1 MANPPD
7 IQTPRHERYR
17 IRAIAME
24 STPTGHGN
32 KKRREATKAKA
43 PMKKTTRT
51 KSKTKNPKTKNP
63 KTKTKKT
70 KKATVVA
77 QPAELPLVLDPDDD
91 HGLLQFFRLFG
102 TVVDQK
108 RSYRIVDDSG
118 QTQLISKAPTK
129 ALSRLVASL
138 VTHFSIYSPYS
149 HNHSSNNIFSR
160 CRLCDLDGLW
170 HSVRRRDHT
179 MALIGK
185 LHKEHPFLS
194 DGEDVLTFIKSYKF
208 GQGHQHYRS
217 RFILPKENPTGW
229 WRNGHQ
235 FDGKHCYGLH
245 ESLKPFFDLLGVPL
259 GVDANEESDEE

>member
-1 MANPPD
+1 
-7 IQTPRHERYR
+7 
-17 IRAIAME
+17 ME
-24 STPTGHGN
+24 SPPTGHSN
-32 KKRREATKAKA
+32 KKRKEATKAK
-43 PMKKTTRT
+43 PPPKKKTST
-51 KSKTKNPKTKNP
+51 KSKTTNNP
-63 KTKTKKT
+63 KTKTRKT
-70 KKATVVA
+70 KKATTV
-77 QPAELPLVLDPDDD
+77 PELPLVLDPDNNPC
-91 HGLLQFFRLFG
+91 LLQFFRLFG

-108 RSYRIVDDSG
+108 RSYRIMDDSG

-129 ALSRLVASL
+129 ALLRLVASL

-208 GQGHQHYRS
+208 GQGHQH
-217 RFILPKENPTGW
+217 
-229 WRNGHQ
+229 
-235 FDGKHCYGLH
+235 
-245 ESLKPFFDLLGVPL
+245 
-259 GVDANEESDEE
+259 